1 MAEATTFEDE
11 TRFFGISPV
20 NVVDLVINAV
30 NEFAVDGAENV
41 MSLLKEPERVESL
54 SVDVDHLPE
63 NMNVALG
70 FVQKAIDKYFD
81 LFELYCFKNIFH
93 IPETLPL
100 PGDLPEVVPT
110 AEEEEAL
117 DKELKQLREQIQA
130 EKYMQAAMARESKRL
145 SAVCEMLEREYTL
158 RSEVKQIFKKAGV
171 PRVND
176 NIKFLSERLSA
187 VAQTASSFDIS
198 RGSVKRPASAL
209 GAPQAKRARGEGE
222 AAIPEDAAKQLAG
235 AM

>member
-130 EKYMQAAMARESKRL
+130 VRFRRLLCKSWDHATALMNFRRHAPCLGVTGKVYAGGHGTGIQTSLCSLRNARARVHPPQRGQADLQESWRTPRERQHQ
-145 SAVCEMLEREYTL
+145 VLERATFGGCAN
-158 RSEVKQIFKKAGV
+158 S
-171 PRVND
+171 
-176 NIKFLSERLSA
+176 IKL
-187 VAQTASSFDIS
+187 
-198 RGSVKRPASAL
+198 
-209 GAPQAKRARGEGE
+209 
-222 AAIPEDAAKQLAG
+222 
-235 AM
+235 